1 MERKAVKIY
10 TAPDNLQAEMILEVF
25 GKNGIPGYKRDLG
38 AAGIMNLY
46 SGNSTFGEEIFVAEE
61 DVPKAV
67 ELLEGMG
74 LEAEPETS
82 SGDESDLRPD
92 FPASA
97 AGYKKGGLSRTDMSG
112 ADPFCQ
118 IKNSGI
124 PDVRTG
130 S

>member
-61 DVPKAV
+61 DVPKAA

-74 LEAEPETS
+74 LEAERKAP
-82 SGDESDLRPD
+82 SGD
-92 FPASA
+92 
-97 AGYKKGGLSRTDMSG
+97 
-112 ADPFCQ
+112 
-118 IKNSGI
+118 
-124 PDVRTG
+124 
-130 S
+130 

>member
-10 TAPDNLQAEMILEVF
+10 TAPDNLQAEMILEVL

-46 SGNSTFGEEIFVAEE
+46 TGNSTFGEEIFVAEE

-74 LEAEPETS
+74 LEAERKAP
-82 SGDESDLRPD
+82 SGD
-92 FPASA
+92 
-97 AGYKKGGLSRTDMSG
+97 
-112 ADPFCQ
+112 
-118 IKNSGI
+118 
-124 PDVRTG
+124 
-130 S
+130 

>member
-46 SGNSTFGEEIFVAEE
+46 TGNSTFGEEIFVAEE
-61 DVPKAV
+61 DVPKAA

-74 LEAEPETS
+74 LEAERKAP
-82 SGDESDLRPD
+82 SGD
-92 FPASA
+92 
-97 AGYKKGGLSRTDMSG
+97 
-112 ADPFCQ
+112 
-118 IKNSGI
+118 
-124 PDVRTG
+124 
-130 S
+130 

>member
-10 TAPDNLQAEMILEVF
+10 TAPDNLQAEMILEVL

-46 SGNSTFGEEIFVAEE
+46 SGNSTFGEEIFVAE

-82 SGDESDLRPD
+82 SGD
-92 FPASA
+92 
-97 AGYKKGGLSRTDMSG
+97 
-112 ADPFCQ
+112 
-118 IKNSGI
+118 
-124 PDVRTG
+124 
-130 S
+130 

>member
-10 TAPDNLQAEMILEVF
+10 TAPDNLQAEMILEVL

-61 DVPKAV
+61 DVPKAA

-74 LEAEPETS
+74 LEAERKAP
-82 SGDESDLRPD
+82 SGD
-92 FPASA
+92 
-97 AGYKKGGLSRTDMSG
+97 
-112 ADPFCQ
+112 
-118 IKNSGI
+118 
-124 PDVRTG
+124 
-130 S
+130 

>member
-10 TAPDNLQAEMILEVF
+10 TAPDNLQAEMILEVL

-74 LEAEPETS
+74 LEAERKAP
-82 SGDESDLRPD
+82 SGD
-92 FPASA
+92 
-97 AGYKKGGLSRTDMSG
+97 
-112 ADPFCQ
+112 
-118 IKNSGI
+118 
-124 PDVRTG
+124 
-130 S
+130 

>member
-10 TAPDNLQAEMILEVF
+10 TAPDNLQAEMILEVL

-61 DVPKAV
+61 DVPKAK

-74 LEAEPETS
+74 LEAESEAPE
-82 SGDESDLRPD
+82 EAR
-92 FPASA
+92 
-97 AGYKKGGLSRTDMSG
+97 
-112 ADPFCQ
+112 
-118 IKNSGI
+118 N
-124 PDVRTG
+124 
-130 S
+130 

>member
-10 TAPDNLQAEMILEVF
+10 TAPDNLQAEMILEVLE
-25 GKNGIPGYKRDLG
+25 KNGIPGYKRDLG

-46 SGNSTFGEEIFVAEE
+46 TGNSTFGEEIFVAEE

-82 SGDESDLRPD
+82 SGD
-92 FPASA
+92 
-97 AGYKKGGLSRTDMSG
+97 
-112 ADPFCQ
+112 
-118 IKNSGI
+118 
-124 PDVRTG
+124 
-130 S
+130 